1 MPIFTGKNVDQAVTN
16 GLATLKL
23 EKSQVEI
30 KIINEGKSGFLFF
43 GRQKAEVELIEKIVT
58 KKSTSK
64 KTVDEKKEENVVS
77 KPLTA
82 EEKAA
87 RSQLNEKA
95 VHDVGYYLAD
105 ITELMGIDTEINV
118 QFERRQVTY
127 DFNTSKQGLLIGKHG
142 KSLNAL
148 QYLAQVNMNQ
158 KAVSRMNVIL
168 DVGGY
173 RNRREETIERLAI
186 KVAKD
191 VIRTGETIQLDP
203 MPANERKQIH
213 FYLARNSRIKT
224 TSIGTEPKRSVVVA
238 PKKKTH

>member
-1 MPIFTGKNVDQAVTN
+1 MPIFTGKNVDQAVSN
-16 GLATLKL
+16 GLAALKL
-23 EKSQVEI
+23 EKTQIKI
-30 KIINEGKSGFLFF
+30 KIINKGKSGFLFF
-43 GRQKAEVELIEKIVT
+43 GRQKAEVELIEKKITEKPV
-58 KKSTSK
+58 SK
-64 KTVDEKKEENVVS
+64 KIIDEKKDSVIS

-82 EEKAA
+82 AEKSA

-173 RNRREETIERLAI
+173 RKRREETIERLAI

-191 VIRTGETIQLDP
+191 VIRTGETVQLDP

-213 FYLARNSRIKT
+213 FYLARNNRIKT
-224 TSIGTEPKRSVVVA
+224 TSIGTEPKRSVIVA
-238 PKKKTH
+238 PKNKK

>member
-1 MPIFTGKNVDQAVTN
+1 MPIFTGKNVDQAVAG

-23 EKSQVEI
+23 EKTQVEI

-43 GRQKAEVELIEKIVT
+43 GRQKAEVELIEKKIV
-58 KKSTSK
+58 KKPTSK
-64 KTVDEKKEENVVS
+64 KTIDEKKEIIAS

-173 RNRREETIERLAI
+173 RQRREETIERLTI

-213 FYLARNSRIKT
+213 FYLARNNRIKT
-224 TSIGTEPKRSVVVA
+224 TSVGTGTKRSVIVA
-238 PKKKTH
+238 PKNKTN